1 MLGRVRF
8 GSRQAARHASFA
20 GTMSADAWEVLE
32 SRYLLERYWLKLRE
46 DRVRTSSGAIIEQ
59 FHVLEQPSWAAVVC
73 VTERGELVL
82 SEQYRHGVRAV
93 TLELPAGV
101 IEPHEEALE
110 GARRE
115 LREETGYE
123 AEEWA
128 HLLTVHPEPSR
139 HAHTAHFFVARGAR
153 ATSAQAL
160 DTTENVRVRTL
171 PLSDLDA
178 VIERLG
184 HGAHIGALLLAERRG
199 LLR

>member
-1 MLGRVRF
+1 M
-8 GSRQAARHASFA
+8 SRS
-20 GTMSADAWEVLE
+20 DAWEVLE
-32 SRYLLERYWLKLRE
+32 SRYLLERYWLRLRE
-46 DRVRTSSGAIIEQ
+46 DRVRTASGTIIEQ

-73 VTERGELVL
+73 VTHDGQLVL
-82 SEQYRHGVRAV
+82 SEQYRHGVRKV

-101 IEPHEEALE
+101 IETEEAPLE

-115 LREETGYE
+115 LLEETGYE
-123 AEEWA
+123 ADEWQ

-153 ATSAQAL
+153 RTSAQAL
-160 DTTENVRVRTL
+160 DTTENVSVRTL
-171 PLSDLDA
+171 PLADMDA
-178 VIERLG
+178 ILSALG